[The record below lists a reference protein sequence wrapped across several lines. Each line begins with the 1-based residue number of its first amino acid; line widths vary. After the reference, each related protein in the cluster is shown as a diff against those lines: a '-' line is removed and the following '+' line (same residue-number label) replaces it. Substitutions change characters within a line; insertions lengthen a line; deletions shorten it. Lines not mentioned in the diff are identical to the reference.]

1 MAVKKKADSMTV
13 NSKTANDI
21 KKGRKY
27 LARVAKH
34 TTNAMLAVLTACVF
48 TGCIRNRL
56 LQVERTMES
65 DIETA
70 DSLIYSINEPTGKRN
85 RALYALLKT
94 QIDYKRFR
102 VAISD
107 STIRIATDHYGRKYK
122 GYHSAMAW
130 YSLGCIS
137 AELGNDSTAADA
149 YLTAIRLFPDTL
161 VRYYALAEQN
171 LSYIFLDHRMDA
183 EAIPLIKSCRAN
195 AVRLKDSAAIA
206 FCDYN
211 IAKSLLYNNDYE
223 ASRKMFLE
231 LKDSKWLSPNT
242 INNPL
247 IHLAK
252 IDFVNNN
259 YTGAISYADSFLIN
273 NQCTASNST
282 AYSIKADALYQLNF
296 VDSAYHYYKL
306 SLIDA
311 SEPYTICDSYRRL
324 SEINSLKG
332 NTDSASFFAKQA
344 SAWMDTITSSI
355 GSDNILRALLSHS
368 NSIPK
373 PINRYTLLLIIISS
387 ILLIAIIVFSLRS
400 KPNHTEPLNKLQM
413 NEVQQANPPVVNSLQ
428 AETIADF
435 KRDLISFKQ
444 SDLYN
449 EMIIDI
455 NERKELE
462 YKQKND
468 VTTKFQTS
476 SELKRIRAFIY
487 ASSTKLNGTELD
499 FCIFTMIGFEQKDFH
514 KLFNL
519 SQSGSRNLKIRIK
532 DKMPESIYNC
542 IFVDRNDIKQQKS

>member
-1 MAVKKKADSMTV
+1 MEVKNKADIMEVIS
-13 NSKTANDI
+13 NTANGI
-21 KKGRKY
+21 KKGRKC

-34 TTNAMLAVLTACVF
+34 TTNVMLVVLTACAL

-56 LQVERTMES
+56 LQVERLMES
-65 DIETA
+65 DIKTA
-70 DSLIYSINEPTGKRN
+70 DSLICSMVEPTDKRN
-85 RALYALLKT
+85 RALYALVKT
-94 QIDYKRFR
+94 QIDYKMYRDA
-102 VAISD
+102 VSD
-107 STIRIATDHYGRKYK
+107 STIRIATDHYGRRYK

-137 AELGNDSTAADA
+137 AALGSDSTAADA

-195 AVRLKDSAAIA
+195 AVRLEDSAAIA

-211 IAKSLLYNNDYE
+211 IAKLLLYNNDYE

-259 YTGAISYADSFLIN
+259 YTGAISYADSFLIK

-355 GSDNILRALLSHS
+355 GSDNILRALVS
-368 NSIPK
+368 NSESLPR
-373 PINRYTLLLIIISS
+373 PINLYTLFLAIVSS
-387 ILLIAIIVFSLRS
+387 LVLIAIIVQFSLQS
-400 KPNHTEPLNKLQM
+400 KSNHVDLQAEQPM
-413 NEVQQANPPVVNSLQ
+413 NIIPK

-435 KRDLISFKQ
+435 EKDLIAFKQ

-449 EMIIDI
+449 EMIINI
-455 NERKELE
+455 NEHKELE
-462 YKQKND
+462 YKQKYGISR
-468 VTTKFQTS
+468 KFQIS
-476 SELKRIRAFIY
+476 PELKRIRNFIY
-487 ASSTKLNGTELD
+487 ASSNKLNGFELD
-499 FCIFTMIGFEQKDFH
+499 FCIFLMIGFKQKDFH
-514 KLFNL
+514 RIFNL
-519 SQSGSRNLKIRIK
+519 SQSGSRNLKNRIK
-532 DKMPESIYNC
+532 DKVPESIYRY
-542 IFVDRNDIKQQKS
+542 IFLDQSV

>member
-1 MAVKKKADSMTV
+1 MEVKNKADIMEVIS
-13 NSKTANDI
+13 NTANGI
-21 KKGRKY
+21 KKGRKC

-34 TTNAMLAVLTACVF
+34 TTNVMLVVLTACAL

-56 LQVERTMES
+56 LQVERLMES
-65 DIETA
+65 DIKTA
-70 DSLIYSINEPTGKRN
+70 DSLICSMVEPTGKRN

-94 QIDYKRFR
+94 QIDYKMYRDA
-102 VAISD
+102 VSD
-107 STIRIATDHYGRKYK
+107 STIRIATDHYGRRYK

-130 YSLGCIS
+130 YSLGCIT
-137 AELGNDSTAADA
+137 AALGSDSTAADA

-195 AVRLKDSAAIA
+195 AVRLEDSAAIA

-259 YTGAISYADSFLIN
+259 YIGAISYADSFLIK

-296 VDSAYHYYKL
+296 VDSAYNYYKL

-355 GSDNILRALLSHS
+355 GSDNILRALMS
-368 NSIPK
+368 NSESLPR
-373 PINRYTLLLIIISS
+373 PINLYTLFFAIVSS
-387 ILLIAIIVFSLRS
+387 LVLIAIIVQFSLQS
-400 KPNHTEPLNKLQM
+400 KSNHVDLQAEQSM
-413 NEVQQANPPVVNSLQ
+413 NNIPK

-435 KRDLISFKQ
+435 EKDLIAFKQ

-449 EMIIDI
+449 EMIINI
-455 NERKELE
+455 NEHKELE
-462 YKQKND
+462 YKQKYGISR
-468 VTTKFQTS
+468 KFQIS
-476 SELKRIRAFIY
+476 PELKRIRNFIY
-487 ASSTKLNGTELD
+487 ASSNKLNGFELD
-499 FCIFTMIGFEQKDFH
+499 FCIFLMIGFKQKDFH
-514 KLFNL
+514 RIFNL
-519 SQSGSRNLKIRIK
+519 SQSGSRNLKNRIK
-532 DKMPESIYNC
+532 DKVPESIYRY
-542 IFVDRNDIKQQKS
+542 IFVDQSV

>member
-1 MAVKKKADSMTV
+1 MAVKKKADSMEVISNTT
-13 NSKTANDI
+13 NGI
-21 KKGRKY
+21 KKGRKC

-34 TTNAMLAVLTACVF
+34 TTNVMLVVLTACAL

-56 LQVERTMES
+56 LQVERLMES
-65 DIETA
+65 DIKTA
-70 DSLIYSINEPTGKRN
+70 DSLICSMVEPTDKRN
-85 RALYALLKT
+85 RALYALVKT
-94 QIDYKRFR
+94 QIDYKMYRDA
-102 VAISD
+102 VSD
-107 STIRIATDHYGRKYK
+107 STIRIATDHYGRRYK

-137 AELGNDSTAADA
+137 AALGSDSTAADA

-195 AVRLKDSAAIA
+195 AVRLEDSAAIA

-259 YTGAISYADSFLIN
+259 YTGAISYADSFLIK

-355 GSDNILRALLSHS
+355 GSDNILRALMS
-368 NSIPK
+368 NSESLPR
-373 PINRYTLLLIIISS
+373 PINLYTLFLAIVSS
-387 ILLIAIIVFSLRS
+387 LVLIAIIVQFSLQS
-400 KPNHTEPLNKLQM
+400 KSNHVDLQAEQPM
-413 NEVQQANPPVVNSLQ
+413 NIIPK

-435 KRDLISFKQ
+435 EKDLIAFKQ

-449 EMIIDI
+449 EMIINI
-455 NERKELE
+455 NEHKELE
-462 YKQKND
+462 YKQKYGISR
-468 VTTKFQTS
+468 KFQIS
-476 SELKRIRAFIY
+476 PELKRIRNFIY
-487 ASSTKLNGTELD
+487 ASSNKLNGFELD
-499 FCIFTMIGFEQKDFH
+499 FCIFLMIGFKQKDFH
-514 KLFNL
+514 RIFNL

-532 DKMPESIYNC
+532 DKVPESIYRY
-542 IFVDRNDIKQQKS
+542 IFVDQSV

>member
-1 MAVKKKADSMTV
+1 MEVKNKADSMEV
-13 NSKTANDI
+13 ISNTANGI
-21 KKGRKY
+21 KKGRKC

-34 TTNAMLAVLTACVF
+34 TTNVMLVVLTACAL

-56 LQVERTMES
+56 LQVERLMES
-65 DIETA
+65 DIKTA
-70 DSLIYSINEPTGKRN
+70 DSLICSMVEPTDKRN
-85 RALYALLKT
+85 RALYALVKT
-94 QIDYKRFR
+94 QIDYKMYRDA
-102 VAISD
+102 VSD
-107 STIRIATDHYGRKYK
+107 STIRIATDHYGRRYK

-137 AELGNDSTAADA
+137 AALGSDSTAADA

-195 AVRLKDSAAIA
+195 AVRLEDSAAIA

-211 IAKSLLYNNDYE
+211 IAKLLLYNNDYE

-259 YTGAISYADSFLIN
+259 YTEAISYADSFLIK
-273 NQCTASNST
+273 NQCTESNST
-282 AYSIKADALYQLNF
+282 AYSIKADALYQLNL

-355 GSDNILRALLSHS
+355 GSDNILRALVS
-368 NSIPK
+368 NSESLPR
-373 PINRYTLLLIIISS
+373 PINLYTLFLAIVSS
-387 ILLIAIIVFSLRS
+387 LVLIAIIVQFSLQS
-400 KPNHTEPLNKLQM
+400 KSNHVDLQAEQPM
-413 NEVQQANPPVVNSLQ
+413 NIIPK

-435 KRDLISFKQ
+435 EKDLIAFKQ

-449 EMIIDI
+449 EMIINI
-455 NERKELE
+455 NEHKELE
-462 YKQKND
+462 YKQKYGISR
-468 VTTKFQTS
+468 KFQIS
-476 SELKRIRAFIY
+476 PELKRIRNFIY
-487 ASSTKLNGTELD
+487 ASSNKLNGFELD
-499 FCIFTMIGFEQKDFH
+499 FCIFLMIGFKQKDFH
-514 KLFNL
+514 RIFNL
-519 SQSGSRNLKIRIK
+519 SQSGSRNLKNRIK
-532 DKMPESIYNC
+532 DKVPESIYRY
-542 IFVDRNDIKQQKS
+542 IFVDQSV